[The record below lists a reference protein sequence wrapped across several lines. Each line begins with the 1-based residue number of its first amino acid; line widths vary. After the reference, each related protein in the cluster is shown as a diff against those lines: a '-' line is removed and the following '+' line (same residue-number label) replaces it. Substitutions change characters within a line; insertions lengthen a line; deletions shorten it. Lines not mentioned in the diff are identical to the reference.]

1 MRIVFFGSPAV
12 ALPALNN
19 LLAAGHEIKLVISQ
33 PDKPA
38 GRGKKLTPPAVKVF
52 AQDHGLPCL
61 QPEKIRK
68 DEKVL
73 EAIKAVNPEVNIVVA
88 YGQIIPASIIYLPPF
103 KSLNI
108 HFSLLPKYRGAAP
121 VHWAILNGER
131 FTGVTIFQLN
141 EKMDE
146 GPILTQEI
154 VEILPRENA
163 HELETRL
170 AHLGA
175 RLLIKTLDNIK
186 NIELKE
192 QDHSQATYAPK
203 LSKDQGKINWNEPAE
218 VIDRKVRAFF
228 PWPGAFTLLN
238 GLRVGIVN
246 GQITQG
252 IMPAARPGEIV
263 QVDKSGIYV
272 CCGYKT
278 IYLIEKVKPE
288 GKSEMSA
295 YAFSLGGKVK
305 VGYSFSES

>member
-1 MRIVFFGSPAV
+1 
-12 ALPALNN
+12 
-19 LLAAGHEIKLVISQ
+19 
-33 PDKPA
+33 
-38 GRGKKLTPPAVKVF
+38 
-52 AQDHGLPCL
+52 HGLPCL
-61 QPEKIRK
+61 QPEKIKK
-68 DEKVL
+68 DEETL
-73 EAIKAVNPEVNIVVA
+73 RAIKEVNPEVNIVVA

-121 VHWAILNGER
+121 VQWAILNGER

-146 GPILTQEI
+146 GPILSQEM

-170 AHLGA
+170 AHVGA
-175 RLLIKTLDNIK
+175 RLLIKTLENIR

-192 QDHSQATYAPK
+192 QDHSRATYAPK
-203 LSKDQGKINWNEPAE
+203 LTKDQARIDWNEPAE

-228 PWPGAFTLLN
+228 LWPGAHTFIN
-238 GLRVGIVN
+238 NQRIEVIN

-263 QVDKSGIYV
+263 QIDKSGIYV

-278 IYLIEKVKPE
+278 IYLMEKVKPE
-288 GKSEMSA
+288 GKNEMSA
-295 YAFSLGGKVK
+295 YAFSLSGKVK
-305 VGYSFSES
+305 VGLSFN